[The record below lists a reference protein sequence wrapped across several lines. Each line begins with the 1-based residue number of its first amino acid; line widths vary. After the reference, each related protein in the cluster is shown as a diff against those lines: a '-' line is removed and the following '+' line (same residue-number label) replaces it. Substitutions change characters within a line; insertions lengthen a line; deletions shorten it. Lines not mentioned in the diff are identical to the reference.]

1 MRKDLK
7 YILAFLLPIVI
18 WLGLYFKGAWSL
30 GSVYLAFVII
40 PLIESFF
47 PAINNNLGE
56 DSSENRFADV
66 LFDLLLYANIPLI
79 WILFIYGMS
88 VIHTQPL
95 SNFEYFGLMM
105 NLGVG
110 VATMGIN
117 VSHELGHRSK
127 KMEIFLAR
135 AGLLLAQNMYF
146 TIEHNIGHHKYVG
159 TYNDPGTARKG
170 ESLYQFWLRAVPGV
184 LRNAWKIEKRK
195 TTRNHQSIL
204 SNQVFQFL
212 FLQLCFLGIIYF
224 LFGLKALIAA
234 AVIALV
240 AQLLLETIN
249 YIEHYGLER
258 KILESGRF
266 ESFNQSH
273 AWNSEHFLGRI
284 FLFELT
290 RHSDHHMHA
299 NKNYQSLQNFVNAP
313 QMKYGYP
320 VSMLMATLPPIWK
333 RFMNSEIEKLR
344 ATA

>member
-18 WLGLYFKGAWSL
+18 WAGLYFKGRWSL
-30 GSVYLAFVII
+30 GGVYLAFVVI
-40 PLIESFF
+40 PLIESFI
-47 PAINNNLGE
+47 PAVNSKIKE
-56 DSSENRFADV
+56 DASENRFADII
-66 LFDLLLYANIPLI
+66 FDILLYANIPLI
-79 WILFIYGMS
+79 WFLFIYGMN
-88 VIHTQPL
+88 VILTQPL
-95 SNFEYFGLMM
+95 TNFEYFGLMM

-117 VSHELGHRSK
+117 VSHELGHRTKSI
-127 KMEIFLAR
+127 EVFLAR
-135 AGLLLAQNMYF
+135 AGLLLSQNMYF
-146 TIEHNIGHHKYVG
+146 TIEHNVGHHKYVA
-159 TYNDPGTARKG
+159 TYDDPGTARRG

-195 TTRNHQSIL
+195 TTRNNESLL
-204 SNQVFQFL
+204 SNKVLQFL
-212 FLQLCFLGIIYF
+212 LIQLSFLIVIFF
-224 LFGLKALIAA
+224 VFGLKAVIAA
-234 AVIALV
+234 VVIALT

-258 KILESGRF
+258 KLLETGRF
-266 ESFNQSH
+266 ESFNESH

-299 NKNYQSLQNFVNAP
+299 KKTYQRLENFSQAP

-320 VSMLMATLPPIWK
+320 VSMIMATMPPIWK
-333 RFMNSEIEKLR
+333 SYMNSEIEKLR